1 MPGFEQVHVGSLCRP
16 AGVGRR
22 FAISLST
29 ALLSSAVLISPAS
42 AQSEDAQVR
51 EVYSEII
58 VTARKRQESILTVPV
73 VVTAI
78 SDEKLNRLQ
87 VTDIADL
94 PKLVPGLVL
103 GQQLLSIGTLI
114 TIRGVGTSASDPGV
128 DQSVSLNIDGLSL
141 SQGLAFSS
149 GMFDLGQIEVLKG
162 PQALFYGKSSPGGV
176 VSMRTADPTDEFE
189 LIARAGYEFE
199 GDEGRGE
206 LIVSGPLGETL
217 KGRLAGMY
225 AAGKGYFVNNA
236 VAAGFGAKDPTYRR
250 EPRPRNYL
258 LRGTLLWDPSDR
270 FNARLKVNMVRDRA
284 IDAETAQLANCPD
297 GPGQSFGVPFIG
309 GDDCKLD
316 KDLHVVYLDP
326 AAYPGVANN
335 GVPYLL
341 NKQKYGTLEMDYDL
355 TPEISL
361 TSVTGY
367 YDLRSQSMVNTTHT
381 TAAGPTLAVENRFS
395 RRDFTEEL
403 RLNSDFKG
411 PFNFMLGGFYQD
423 GRMYDRVTFRGNK
436 TVGFP
441 ALITDRS
448 STVDI
453 KTYSL
458 FGQARWQI
466 MEQLELAGGAR
477 WTDETRHLT
486 MFDYPTNSTYA
497 VAVPKNHA
505 RNLAP
510 EATLT
515 FTPTEDLTLFAA
527 YKRGYKSGSF
537 TIATPTPPGRD
548 SSFGDERVEGGEIG
562 LKSRLLD
569 RQVLLNLAVYDYRYK
584 GLQVG
589 AIEPHVNGVPIIRTV
604 NAGSARTHGV
614 DFDVSYRPNEIDGL
628 SLNASVNWNRGRYK
642 TLNNVPCYTG
652 QTVTQGCSELF
663 VPSANQAAPGPVGA
677 IQLNGQYGLYSAQDL
692 SDTPMIR
699 APEWQA
705 TFGFDYEFPIGSDL
719 KMVVANNNQYSTR
732 FATFLAV
739 GRPGEDNYQ
748 RSFIKSD
755 ISLALSSDDDRWEIA
770 LIGKNITDK
779 LTASNC
785 SASNFAGG
793 GALGSPITGGTMSG
807 PAGFSEKGCYTER
820 GRSAWVRLTFRP
832 EI

>member
-1 MPGFEQVHVGSLCRP
+1 MSLRVEVRVRASGIGIRRRMASAFCAASVLC
-16 AGVGRR
+16 AGG
-22 FAISLST
+22 
-29 ALLSSAVLISPAS
+29 ISPAQ
-42 AQSEDAQVR
+42 AQSEAPRIAGDGD
-51 EVYSEII
+51 II
-58 VTARKRQESILTVPV
+58 VTARKKQESILKVPV

-78 SDEKLNRLQ
+78 SDEKLDRLQ
-87 VTDIADL
+87 ASDIADL

-103 GQQLLSIGTLI
+103 GQQLLSVGTLI

-128 DQSVSLNIDGLSL
+128 DQSISLNIDGLSL

-176 VSMRTADPTDEFE
+176 ISMRTADPTDEFE

-206 LIVSGPLGETL
+206 LIVSGPLGDTM
-217 KGRLAGMY
+217 KARLAGMY
-225 AAGKGYFVNNA
+225 SAGKGYFVNNA
-236 VAAGFGAKDPTYRR
+236 VAAGFGAKDPVYRR
-250 EPRPRNYL
+250 EPRPRNYI
-258 LRGTLLWDPSDR
+258 LRGTLLWEPSDR
-270 FNARLKVNMVRDRA
+270 FDARLKVNMVRDKA

-297 GPGQSFGVPFIG
+297 GPGQSFGIPFIG

-326 AAYPGVANN
+326 AAYPGLIND
-335 GVPYLL
+335 GIPFLL
-341 NKQKYGTLEMDYDL
+341 NKQKYGTLEMNYDL

-367 YDLRSQSMVNTTHT
+367 YHLRSRSMVNTTHT

-403 RLNSDFKG
+403 RLSSDFTG
-411 PFNFMLGGFYQD
+411 PLNFMLGAFYQD
-423 GRMYDRVTFRGNK
+423 GRTFDRVTFRGN
-436 TVGFP
+436 TTIGFP

-458 FGQARWQI
+458 FGQLRWQI
-466 MEQLELAGGAR
+466 MENLELAGGAR
-477 WTDETRHLT
+477 WTDETRTLR
-486 MFDYPTNSTYA
+486 MFDFPTGSGYD
-497 VAVPKNHA
+497 VAVPRIHA
-505 RNLAP
+505 SNVAP

-515 FTPTEDLTLFAA
+515 FTPTDDLTLFAA

-537 TIATPTPPGRD
+537 TIATPTVPGRD

-562 LKSRLLD
+562 LKSRLFD
-569 RQVLLNLAVYDYRYK
+569 RQLLLNVAAYDYRYK

-604 NAGSARTHGV
+604 NAGSARTYGI
-614 DFDVSYRPNEIDGL
+614 DFDVSYRPAAIEGLGL
-628 SLNASVNWNRGRYK
+628 SASINWNRGRYK
-642 TLNNVPCYTG
+642 TLNNVPCYSG
-652 QTVTQGCSELF
+652 QTVAQGCAQLF
-663 VPSANQAAPGPVGA
+663 VPGADQAFPGPAGA
-677 IQLNGQYGLYSAQDL
+677 VQVDGEYGFYSAQDL
-692 SDTPMIR
+692 SGTPMIR

-705 TFGFDYEFPIGSDL
+705 TFGFDYEFPLGSDL
-719 KMVVANNNQYSTR
+719 KMVVTNNNQFSSK
-732 FATFLAV
+732 FASYLAV
-739 GRPGEDNYQ
+739 GRPGQDNFQ
-748 RSFIKSD
+748 SSFIKSD
-755 ISLALSSDDDRWEIA
+755 LSFALSSADDRWEIA

-785 SASNFAGG
+785 SATNFAGG
-793 GALGSPITGGTMSG
+793 GLLGDPITGGTISG
-807 PAGFSEKGCYTER
+807 PAGHSEKGCYTER
-820 GRSAWVRLTFRP
+820 GRSVWLRLTFRP
-832 EI
+832 NF